1 MPDIRKSRPLRRL
14 QVLFNLSTFNL
25 PTSLVRFAAVARIV
39 VCSQG
44 ASGRE
49 SPDRPAAE
57 KSRREISVSRPDFW
71 YNIGVLR
78 AWATTLERTKQIS
91 RAGNGMARSPSAPS
105 SLRTWD
111 ASQESLRNYACKD
124 AQKGNCPR
132 TAVSPPSVYLY
143 GLSQAPL
150 AMHRRRFSFPAPT
163 DYKTERKLIGR
174 R

>member
-1 MPDIRKSRPLRRL
+1 MENLPLR
-14 QVLFNLSTFNL
+14 
-25 PTSLVRFAAVARIV
+25 VRFAAVARIV

-71 YNIGVLR
+71 YNNYAKAR
-78 AWATTLERTKQIS
+78 RSNW
-91 RAGNGMARSPSAPS
+91 ARSPSAPP

-150 AMHRRRFSFPAPT
+150 AMHRRRFSFPAPA
-163 DYKTERKLIGR
+163 DYKTRKTGASLLCPAPR
-174 R
+174 VTSF